1 MTFCPGL
8 QSCEVNRDFENRRKG
23 EFDKHGRESAR
34 SLRFRGSRSNFD
46 EAHSMGFREGC
57 EQSGEGEEENEK
69 RFDLPAVTSN
79 VQSIMVAE
87 TGNGSTYSE

>member
-1 MTFCPGL
+1 
-8 QSCEVNRDFENRRKG
+8 
-23 EFDKHGRESAR
+23 
-34 SLRFRGSRSNFD
+34 
-46 EAHSMGFREGC
+46 MGFREGC